1 MLAAPTISPR
11 EMPESKQRVHTR
23 IIDAI
28 NDVPAGRT
36 ASYGG
41 IARAAGV
48 PGRARLVGWV
58 LRHAE
63 MDLPWHRIVRAD
75 GRSAFAEGSSEWRE
89 QRARLASEG
98 LLPGSH
104 GAYPLAT
111 GDGASDLDALLWR
124 PAISGKS
131 GSGTRAGRGPRSR
144 PDPGPC
150 RH

>member
-1 MLAAPTISPR
+1 
-11 EMPESKQRVHTR
+11 MPDSKQRVHTR

-28 NDVPAGRT
+28 NDVPSGRT

-58 LRHAE
+58 LRNAE
-63 MDLPWHRIVRAD
+63 VELPWHRIVRAD
-75 GRSAFAEGSSEWRE
+75 GRSAFAAGSTEWRE
-89 QRARLASEG
+89 QRARLAAEG

-111 GDGASDLDALLWR
+111 GGGASDLDTLLWR

-131 GSGTRAGRGPRSR
+131 GSGARAAKGSRSR
-144 PDPGPC
+144 TDPGTC